1 MAQAIMCVQNT
12 NNAITKFAVEIA
24 GVIPFV

>member
-12 NNAITKFAVEIA
+12 NNAIPKFAVEIA